1 MLSDALRALA
11 QTFSQPFRRVMW
23 LSLLSTVVVLALFG
37 AGAQW
42 ALDALPQFGAAWLD
56 TTLEWV
62 ARFFAVVVLIPLVHP
77 VVSLVASFFL
87 ESIAARVEAR
97 DYPLDPPGRDQA
109 LLQSLAVAVRF
120 TLVLIVV
127 NIVALPFY
135 LVPGLNLALFWIVNG
150 YLLGREY
157 FELVALRHMEIAD
170 ARTLR
175 RRHGLRIFIA
185 GVVIAAFATVPFLNL
200 LSPLFATAF
209 MVHTSKRIGLA

>member
-1 MLSDALRALA
+1 MFSDALRALA
-11 QTFSQPFRRVMW
+11 QTFSQPFRRVFW
-23 LSLLSTVVVLALFG
+23 LSLLSTIVVLALFG

-42 ALDALPQFGAAWLD
+42 ALDALPQFGTAWLD

-62 ARFFAVVVLIPLVHP
+62 ARFFAVIVLIPLVHP

-87 ESIAARVEAR
+87 ERIAAKVEAR

-109 LLQSLAVAVRF
+109 LLQSLLVAIRF
-120 TLVLIVV
+120 TAVLILV

-170 ARTLR
+170 ARALR

-209 MVHTSKRIGLA
+209 MVHTAKRIGLT